1 MRAGTRGA
9 LCVYVPYVLSASLE
23 FLRAVARERGV
34 PVSLLRMW
42 CSVWAV
48 VSCRVLVAWF
58 YCGRGATL
66 VAARETQR
74 LPALRGSSQRAAAPA
89 TLFRP
94 PGRPCR
100 KESQTFGLIPFRILW
115 IATAVGCQ
123 STHARLRS
131 PSRGE
136 QPARRRQP
144 APRLQKLLEPETAAG
159 NRPRVYKSS
168 LDPETTAGNRPRVY
182 KGSSS
187 CPLRATGPQVWN
199 RIFCPRPPQATGPA
213 SSKAVVNQKL
223 EHLGTTSPTVYQPS
237 PSSNAKKTLL
247 SRHARRK

>member
-1 MRAGTRGA
+1 MQ
-9 LCVYVPYVLSASLE
+9 CVRSR
-23 FLRAVARERGV
+23 FLWCPCGVA
-34 PVSLLRMW
+34 
-42 CSVWAV
+42 
-48 VSCRVLVAWF
+48 F
-58 YCGRGATL
+58 CGRGAAQ
-66 VAARETQR
+66 VAAQETQR
-74 LPALRGSSQRAAAPA
+74 LPALRGSNQRAAAPA

-100 KESQTFGLIPFRILW
+100 KESQTFGLIPFQILW

-136 QPARRRQP
+136 QPAL
-144 APRLQKLLEPETAAG
+144 LQLALLEPETAAG
-159 NRPRVYKSS
+159 NRPRVYKSPSSPRPLQATGPVSTKSS

-199 RIFCPRPPQATGPA
+199 RIFCPRPLQATGPA
-213 SSKAVVNQKL
+213 SSKAVATQKL
-223 EHLGTTSPTVYQPS
+223 EHLGTTSPTVNQPS
-237 PSSNAKKTLL
+237 PFGKVKKTELPFK
-247 SRHARRK
+247 ACTA